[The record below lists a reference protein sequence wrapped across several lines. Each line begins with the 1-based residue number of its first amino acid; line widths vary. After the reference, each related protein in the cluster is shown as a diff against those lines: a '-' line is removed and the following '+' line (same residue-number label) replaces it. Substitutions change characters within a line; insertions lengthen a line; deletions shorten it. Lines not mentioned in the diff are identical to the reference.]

1 MSQSYATA
9 DDKSTNFVLNPWQAA
24 YQILATQKA
33 LGKLEKC
40 RDEVEVVHIC
50 ICDMIQNYET
60 QDLLLGVNAAIRRAN
75 MHAHQSTSGAN
86 AQEEDNSLSNI
97 SDEIQRANNVISKT
111 EDAISSIR
119 KQSESCN
126 EIKQNVHEPQTQQM
140 VDEIISQYTHQKKK
154 QNVLDGDHLN
164 TRILALQQTITQ
176 KESSAPRD
184 H

>member
-1 MSQSYATA
+1 M
-9 DDKSTNFVLNPWQAA
+9 V
-24 YQILATQKA
+24 
-33 LGKLEKC
+33 
-40 RDEVEVVHIC
+40 RIC

-60 QDLLLGVNAAIRRAN
+60 QELLLGVNAAIRRAN
-75 MHAHQSTSGAN
+75 MYAQESTSGAN

-119 KQSESCN
+119 EQSQSSN
-126 EIKQNVHEPQTQQM
+126 VIKQDVHEPQTQKL
-140 VDEIISQYTHQKKK
+140 VDDIISQYTHQQRK

-164 TRILALQQTITQ
+164 TRILALQQAITQ